1 MRIKKIGFPVII
13 KNRQGNELSA
23 RQHGPI
29 QEVKMKSI
37 IEMKNMRRN

>member
-13 KNRQGNELSA
+13 KNRQGNEL
-23 RQHGPI
+23 HGPI